1 MKKNIARSKE
11 AVPDAAIF
19 FTRFPDGGFRWDIYG
34 QNGNDSGALVSQLTD
49 YVKGNNLTVE
59 QCRALLLNID
69 GLDGAYAEGY
79 TDTLLAVYQKEEA
92 VYTQAWQSLTSDQQ
106 QAVPRDVDGLLP
118 RSAAI
123 YTTGG
128 AAFPLSEKAVTTA
141 LNDVGLPLTIS
152 SEETQS
158 FTEGQIAY
166 TLRSGGEDRF
176 PWGGVSSAVYGG
188 GKRFCQ
194 VTHLEAAGEDITFH
208 WEDWQKTITL
218 AGKLWGGFDDDD
230 QLYRQLSDLNIP
242 DDTVTGASWETET
255 GGGFC
260 RVSYSVTMIQSK
272 PSHVNFTI
280 VFYESRQE
288 YCQMMKEAMQNRE
301 ANRIDQLVLMGQAKQ
316 GN

>member
-1 MKKNIARSKE
+1 MVLHRLE
-11 AVPDAAIF
+11 FYVLAVNHGGRLYVDFHCLADAE
-19 FTRFPDGGFRWDIYG
+19 TG
-34 QNGNDSGALVSQLTD
+34 LESQLATHRH
-49 YVKGNNLTVE
+49 LH
-59 QCRALLLNID
+59 LLLLSVHTHEGEVGD
-69 GLDGAYAEGY
+69 AGELEAAQGLVVLCHL
-79 TDTLLAVYQKEEA
+79 TLALEDVNLNGGLAV
-92 VYTQAWQSLTSDQQ
+92 
-106 QAVPRDVDGLLP
+106 
-118 RSAAI
+118 
-123 YTTGG
+123 
-128 AAFPLSEKAVTTA
+128 
-141 LNDVGLPLTIS
+141 
-152 SEETQS
+152 
-158 FTEGQIAY
+158 
-166 TLRSGGEDRF
+166 RSGGEDRF

-242 DDTVTGASWETET
+242 DDSAIGASWETET

>member
-1 MKKNIARSKE
+1 MSVA
-11 AVPDAAIF
+11 P
-19 FTRFPDGGFRWDIYG
+19 
-34 QNGNDSGALVSQLTD
+34 NGYPLMAE
-49 YVKGNNLTVE
+49 KVE
-59 QCRALLLNID
+59 QAVRQ
-69 GLDGAYAEGY
+69 LDM
-79 TDTLLAVYQKEEA
+79 
-92 VYTQAWQSLTSDQQ
+92 
-106 QAVPRDVDGLLP
+106 
-118 RSAAI
+118 
-123 YTTGG
+123 
-128 AAFPLSEKAVTTA
+128 
-141 LNDVGLPLTIS
+141 PLTIS
-152 SEETQS
+152 SEETKS

-166 TLRSGGEDRF
+166 TLRSGGEDLF
-176 PWGGVSSAVYGG
+176 PWGAVSSAVYGG

-255 GGGFC
+255 DGGFC

-280 VFYESRQE
+280 TFYESRQE